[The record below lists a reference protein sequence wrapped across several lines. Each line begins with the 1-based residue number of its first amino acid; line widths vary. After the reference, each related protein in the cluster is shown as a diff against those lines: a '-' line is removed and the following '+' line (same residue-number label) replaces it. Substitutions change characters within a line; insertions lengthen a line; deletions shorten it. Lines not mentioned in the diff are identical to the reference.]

1 MRHIFWLR
9 KGQIA
14 GRSGPS
20 ADIWDLEAIKSGGI
34 ASILSVNNADGVQE
48 SVLDGLGI
56 AYANIPMTPNAPPLN
71 GDDALC
77 LGKLPAAMKFIG
89 DNLGNGPV
97 LIHCHS
103 GKDRTAMVMAAYLIQ
118 FEGFEVEK
126 AMEEVIAVR
135 PIAFSAEGWMAFGRE
150 VLQRFSESQTL
161 PHPDAEFSA

>member
-1 MRHIFWLR
+1 MQHIFWLR

-34 ASILSVNNADGVQE
+34 ATILSVNNGDGVQT
-48 SVLDGLGI
+48 SVLAELGI
-56 AYANIPMTPNAPPLN
+56 AYANIPMTPNAPPLS

-77 LGKLPAAMKFIG
+77 LDQLPVAMKFIG

-103 GKDRTAMVMAAYLIQ
+103 GKDRTAMVMAAYLIH
-118 FEGFEVEK
+118 FEGFEVDK

-135 PIAFSAEGWMAFGRE
+135 PIAFSAAGWMEFGQDA
-150 VLQRFSESQTL
+150 LQRFSKSNAIL
-161 PHPDAEFSA
+161 SPDGEYTA

>member
-1 MRHIFWLR
+1 MQHIFWLR
-9 KGQIA
+9 KGEIA

-34 ASILSVNNADGVQE
+34 ASILSVNNGDGVQQ
-48 SVLDGLGI
+48 SVLAGLGI
-56 AYANIPMTPNAPPLN
+56 AYANIPMTPNAPPLT

-118 FEGFEVEK
+118 FEGFEVEQ
-126 AMEEVIAVR
+126 AMEEVITVR
-135 PIAFSAEGWMAFGRE
+135 PIAFSAAGWMEFGRD
-150 VLQRFSESQTL
+150 VLQRFNESHAILQS
-161 PHPDAEFSA
+161 DAEYSA